1 MFPDDVIEM
10 LVSDENDEED
20 VNAENCESVEE
31 KLWIDMILEELDS
44 LRYALL
50 YGYVK
55 HV

>member
-10 LVSDENDEED
+10 LVSDENEED

-31 KLWIDMILEELDS
+31 KLWIDMMLEELDS